1 MARLGRLG
9 AIVLDV
15 RRHYSNAVVA
25 RLAIEGSRT
34 IRDWADEV
42 GVADAGFAR
51 CGYLLTV
58 PERLVDACRG
68 NIAML
73 QGLGLDTRFVT
84 TEEIGE
90 IEPELSTDD
99 LGDPAIRLLVAYIYP
114 MTGTPGVALPGGW
127 DGIPGARGCTPQ
139 SCAYRDALPE
149 FTRYGATLVGISAQ
163 PPAEQREFAERE
175 RMPYPLL
182 SDPAMDLAAAL
193 DLPTFESAR
202 GRLFR
207 RLTLVAERGRVVKA
221 FYPVFPPD
229 RDAAAVLA
237 WLGTARARDEV

>member
-1 MARLGRLG
+1 MSPPIDLS
-9 AIVLDV
+9 AIP
-15 RRHYSNAVVA
+15 
-25 RLAIEGSRT
+25 
-34 IRDWADEV
+34 AD
-42 GVADAGFAR
+42 
-51 CGYLLTV
+51 LPV
-58 PERLVDACRG
+58 PENDGACDHLTGQSMPDVTLPSTAGRAVELKGLRG
-68 NIAML
+68 RNVL
-73 QGLGLDTRFVT
+73 YG
-84 TEEIGE
+84 
-90 IEPELSTDD
+90 
-99 LGDPAIRLLVAYIYP
+99 YP
-114 MTGTPGVALPGGW
+114 RTGQPGAALPVRW
-127 DGIPGARGCTPQ
+127 DSIPGARGCTPQ